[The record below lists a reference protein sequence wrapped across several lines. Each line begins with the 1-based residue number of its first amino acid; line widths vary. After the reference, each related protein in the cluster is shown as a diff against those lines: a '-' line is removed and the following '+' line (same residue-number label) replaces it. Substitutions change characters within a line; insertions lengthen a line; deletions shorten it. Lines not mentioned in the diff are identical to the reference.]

1 MKLLVIN
8 PNTTQAMTDSIADT
22 AVRAARPGTVI
33 EAVSPSWG
41 PASIEGHAEEELAAV
56 AALQV
61 VAERATDFD
70 GVVIACYGDPGLYAA
85 RELSP
90 VPVVGIAEASM
101 LTACTVAHT
110 FSVVTVLDR
119 TAPLIFDVVRRY
131 GLESRCASVRTTGLA
146 VLDIERDPAAA
157 ERAILTESRRAL
169 DEDGAEAICL
179 GCAGMG
185 ALDRAVAAALDGVPV
200 LDGVATAVKALEG
213 LVDLGLGTSRRAA
226 FQAPAPKELAG
237 DEPLLESFR
246 SHLGAVRRGAAE
258 HASI

>member
-1 MKLLVIN
+1 MKLLIIN
-8 PNTTQAMTDSIADT
+8 PNTTQAMTDSIAET
-22 AVRAARPGTVI
+22 AERAARPGTEI
-33 EAVSPSWG
+33 EAVSPPWG

-56 AALQV
+56 ATLQL
-61 VAERATDFD
+61 VAERASEFD
-70 GVVIACYGDPGLYAA
+70 GVAIACYGDPGLYAA

-101 LTACTVAHT
+101 LAACTVAHT
-110 FSVVTVLDR
+110 FSIVTVLDR
-119 TAPLIFDVVRRY
+119 TAPLISDVVRRY
-131 GLESRCASVRTTGLA
+131 GLESRCASVCTTGLA

-157 ERAILTESRRAL
+157 ERAIIAESSLAL
-169 DEDGAEAICL
+169 EEDGAEAICL

-185 ALDRAVAAALDGVPV
+185 PLDRAVAAALDGVPV

-226 FQAPAPKELAG
+226 FQAPAPKELIG

-246 SHLGAVRRGAAE
+246 PYLGGVRPGAGKA
-258 HASI
+258 ASV

>member
-1 MKLLVIN
+1 MRLLVIN
-8 PNTTQAMTDSIADT
+8 PNTTRAMTDSIGET
-22 AVRAARPGTVI
+22 ARRAAREGTEI
-33 EAVSPSWG
+33 EAVSPAWG

-61 VAERATDFD
+61 VAERAGEFD

-101 LTACTVAHT
+101 LTACTLAHK

-119 TAPLIFDVVRRY
+119 TAPLIADVVRRY
-131 GLESRCASVRTTGLA
+131 GLESRCSSIRTTGLA

-157 ERAILTESRRAL
+157 ERAIVAESRRAIE
-169 DEDGAEAICL
+169 EDGAEAVCL

-200 LDGVATAVKALEG
+200 VDGVATAVKMVEG

-226 FQAPAPKELAG
+226 FREPGPKQLSGE
-237 DEPLLESFR
+237 EPLLESFR
-246 SHLGAVRRGAAE
+246 LRLGQPGPVAA
-258 HASI
+258 